1 MFGKLMKYELRSVMK
16 DFLFLW
22 IGILVLSVV
31 NAFTISLGNNQEL
44 DGFMGFL
51 FVAVPL
57 LVLFALYIAAFVV
70 ALLYVLQRF
79 YRGLLGQEGY
89 LMFTLPVSP
98 AQLIGAK
105 ALTALILE
113 VVSVVVAI
121 LGGVIILLV
130 QTPAD
135 FWNAFHAGWQELIR
149 VVGENPSMILV
160 AAEFVLL
167 MLLSA
172 SQANLHLYAGMS
184 LGHLAKKN
192 RIAWSVVAVVGL
204 NMAVSM
210 LSGWLGN
217 AFGPRI
223 AIDLTG
229 MSYMNGA
236 RATVGLFG
244 FFCLLSLVLNL
255 LYFFISRWILMHKLN
270 LE

>member
-16 DFLFLW
+16 DFLFIW
-22 IGILVLSVV
+22 VGILVLSVV
-31 NAFTISLGNNQEL
+31 NAFTMSLGNNQEL
-44 DGFMGFL
+44 DGFKGFL

-79 YRGLLGQEGY
+79 YRGLLGNEGY

-130 QTPAD
+130 QAPAD
-135 FWNAFHAGWQELIR
+135 FWNVFHAGWQELTR
-149 VVGENPSMILV
+149 VIGENPAILLV
-160 AAEFVLL
+160 AAELLLVL
-167 MLLSA
+167 LLSA

-204 NMAVSM
+204 NMAVSI

-217 AFGPRI
+217 VFGTRI

-229 MSYMNGA
+229 MNYMNGVH
-236 RATVGLFG
+236 ATAGMLGLF
-244 FFCLLSLVLNL
+244 CLGSLVLNL
-255 LYFFISRWILMHKLN
+255 MYFFISRWILMHKLN